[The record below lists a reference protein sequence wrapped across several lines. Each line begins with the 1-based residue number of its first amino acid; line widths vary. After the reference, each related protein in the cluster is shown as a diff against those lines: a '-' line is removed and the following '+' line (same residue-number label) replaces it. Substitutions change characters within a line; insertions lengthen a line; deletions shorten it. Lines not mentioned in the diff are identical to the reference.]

1 MLSIGKSS
9 GDKTGLGFDGSTNS
23 SSGTTFVKASGTYA
37 MPKTCVLTCHAC
49 GEVGHIRPFCDKKYL
64 NHSDTFSIGA
74 ARTQLSNLLR
84 EANRLSKLVHIPNSW
99 LPKMKLVWR
108 EKKRT
113 KSVNESHC
121 CLLTHSSIKSNDFKC
136 FVAFTALDSC
146 NPNKWYFDSGCS
158 RHMTGDKRWF
168 QTFSDKKVRGTVT
181 FGDGKKAKLSG
192 EGTVTAPGL
201 PALHNVLLVENLTA
215 NLMSISQLCDDFGKV
230 IFDEIECIV
239 STKTGEKVICGPRS
253 DDNCYCAMAN
263 GLNVCYRVENNITNL
278 WHRRLGHMNFRDLF
292 KISKKEYVRGLPTL
306 SGKQEGVCGDCQIGK
321 QTKSSHSP
329 TNFASTSKPLELMHM
344 DLVGPMQTLSLGG
357 KKYILVLVD
366 DFTRF
371 TWVAFLHDKSEA
383 FKSFSV
389 ICMKIQNEKHDNLI
403 RLRTDHGTEFENHL
417 FSEFCDEQGISHEFS
432 APITPQQNGVV
443 ERKNRVLLD
452 MSRVMLNSA
461 NLAKH
466 FWAEAISSA
475 CYTAN
480 RVYLRPKSKA
490 TPYELWKGK
499 KPNVSHLRVFGST
512 CYIYKDREHL
522 SKFDS
527 RSDIGIFLGYSL
539 TSKAYRVYN
548 IRTKSVMESINV
560 VINDSDLKQV
570 KQINDDDDLTGMQT
584 EHRCDQVQ
592 AANDAFSITN
602 SEDIHDTSSQ
612 TLRIG
617 AKQVK
622 RDHKPENI
630 IGKLHDKMRTRSQDV
645 EEISYLC
652 YVSQIEPKNVKEAI
666 VDNDWI
672 LAIQEELNQFE
683 RNDVWYL
690 VPRPKDANVIGT
702 KWIFRN
708 KTDEKGKVIRNKARL
723 VAQGYTQVE
732 GLDFDETFAPVAR
745 LESVRLLLA
754 IACHLRIKLYQ
765 MDVKSAFLNGV
776 LQEEVYVEQP
786 AGFKDH
792 FYPDHVYRLKKALY
806 GLKQAPRTW
815 YERLS
820 SYLLQNGYTRGAIDK
835 TLFVKRVKSDLVV
848 AQVYVDDI
856 VFGSTSNFLVT
867 EFTNIMSNEFEMSMC
882 GELNYFLGLQVQ
894 QLKDGMFLSQTKY
907 AKDLVAKFGLE
918 SAKPVRN
925 PMSTTEKLHKDPTGE
940 QIDQKLY
947 RSMIGSLLY
956 LTASRPDISFS
967 VGVCAR
973 FQACPKQSH
982 LAAVKRII
990 RYISGTL
997 HFGIHYSFDS
1007 NVEIAGFSDA
1017 DWAGN
1022 IDDRKSTSGGCFYLG
1037 NNLVAWHS
1045 KKQKCVS
1052 LSTAEAEYIAAGS
1065 CCTQLLWMKQML
1077 CDYGIVQGTLIIF
1090 CDNQSA
1096 INISKNPL
1104 STLALN
1110 TLIYGIT
1117 LYVIL

>member
-1 MLSIGKSS
+1 MKSTWSDSDQSDSDSDSEVVAFVGFANINDLEESDSQELDAEEILQKYNELYHVSVKIRKHSSDMKEKLKNLETEKKKIDKMLSIGKSS

-23 SSGTTFVKASGTYA
+23 SSGTTFVKASG
-37 MPKTCVLTCHAC
+37 
-49 GEVGHIRPFCDKKYL
+49 
-64 NHSDTFSIGA
+64 
-74 ARTQLSNLLR
+74 
-84 EANRLSKLVHIPNSW
+84 
-99 LPKMKLVWR
+99 
-108 EKKRT
+108 
-113 KSVNESHC
+113 
-121 CLLTHSSIKSNDFKC
+121 
-136 FVAFTALDSC
+136 
-146 NPNKWYFDSGCS
+146 
-158 RHMTGDKRWF
+158 DKRWF

-181 FGDGKKAKLSG
+181 FGDGKKAKVSG

-263 GLNVCYRVENNITNL
+263 
-278 WHRRLGHMNFRDLF
+278 
-292 KISKKEYVRGLPTL
+292 
-306 SGKQEGVCGDCQIGK
+306 
-321 QTKSSHSP
+321 
-329 TNFASTSKPLELMHM
+329 
-344 DLVGPMQTLSLGG
+344 
-357 KKYILVLVD
+357 
-366 DFTRF
+366 
-371 TWVAFLHDKSEA
+371 
-383 FKSFSV
+383 
-389 ICMKIQNEKHDNLI
+389 
-403 RLRTDHGTEFENHL
+403 
-417 FSEFCDEQGISHEFS
+417 GISHEFS

-499 KPNVSHLRVFGST
+499 KPN
-512 CYIYKDREHL
+512 
-522 SKFDS
+522 
-527 RSDIGIFLGYSL
+527 
-539 TSKAYRVYN
+539 
-548 IRTKSVMESINV
+548 
-560 VINDSDLKQV
+560 V

-754 IACHLRIKLYQ
+754 IACHLGIKLYR
-765 MDVKSAFLNGV
+765 MDVKSAFRM
-776 LQEEVYVEQP
+776 ESC
-786 AGFKDH
+786 
-792 FYPDHVYRLKKALY
+792 RKKF
-806 GLKQAPRTW
+806 TW
-815 YERLS
+815 NNQLDS
-820 SYLLQNGYTRGAIDK
+820 KITFILIM
-835 TLFVKRVKSDLVV
+835 
-848 AQVYVDDI
+848 
-856 VFGSTSNFLVT
+856 
-867 EFTNIMSNEFEMSMC
+867 FT
-882 GELNYFLGLQVQ
+882 
-894 QLKDGMFLSQTKY
+894 D
-907 AKDLVAKFGLE
+907 
-918 SAKPVRN
+918 
-925 PMSTTEKLHKDPTGE
+925 
-940 QIDQKLY
+940 
-947 RSMIGSLLY
+947 
-956 LTASRPDISFS
+956 
-967 VGVCAR
+967 
-973 FQACPKQSH
+973 
-982 LAAVKRII
+982 
-990 RYISGTL
+990 
-997 HFGIHYSFDS
+997 
-1007 NVEIAGFSDA
+1007 
-1017 DWAGN
+1017 
-1022 IDDRKSTSGGCFYLG
+1022 
-1037 NNLVAWHS
+1037 
-1045 KKQKCVS
+1045 
-1052 LSTAEAEYIAAGS
+1052 
-1065 CCTQLLWMKQML
+1065 
-1077 CDYGIVQGTLIIF
+1077 
-1090 CDNQSA
+1090 
-1096 INISKNPL
+1096 
-1104 STLALN
+1104 
-1110 TLIYGIT
+1110 
-1117 LYVIL
+1117 